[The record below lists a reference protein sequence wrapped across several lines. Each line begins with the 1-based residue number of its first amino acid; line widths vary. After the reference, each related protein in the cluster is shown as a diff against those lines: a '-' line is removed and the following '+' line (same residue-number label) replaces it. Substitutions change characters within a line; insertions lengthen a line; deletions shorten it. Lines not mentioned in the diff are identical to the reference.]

1 MKQVI
6 RIDEFG
12 RPATLRMPAGVG
24 IDLRR
29 YGPVTMQRISEI
41 HLDSDSQEFYYEF
54 CDGEKPIDANGK
66 LKTWPTY
73 EEAVQAEI
81 ARYAEKVK
89 ENPKFSL
96 TAR

>member
-1 MKQVI
+1 
-6 RIDEFG
+6 
-12 RPATLRMPAGVG
+12 MPTGVG

-41 HLDSDSQEFYYEF
+41 HLDSDSQQFYYEF
-54 CDGEKPIDANGK
+54 CDGETPKNDDGS
-66 LKTWPTY
+66 LKTWPSY

-89 ENPKFSL
+89 ENPNFSL
-96 TAR
+96 TVK